1 MGVVRFGAAM
11 RDGTLLAVGTLTRLP
26 VPPPH
31 QVDRRTAGIAMS
43 LAPLVGLLLA
53 VVIGVPMAGLDWVLP
68 VTRAPLAAIL
78 VALLVIAGL
87 AWLTRGLHLDG
98 LADFAD
104 ALGSGKPAEQALAI
118 ARRPDIGPFGT
129 STLILVILLQSMA
142 LGLAIERGLAIAA
155 LVTALIA
162 SRLGLTWAC
171 TPRWR
176 PARPNGL
183 GATVAG
189 STSTITATLITVA
202 VIALAVTCAWLSNG
216 NPSGARMPVAGI
228 VAALLT
234 TWIICRIASARLGG
248 ITGDV
253 LGAAVETSCAASL
266 VAMALVAVSN

>member
-1 MGVVRFGAAM
+1 
-11 RDGTLLAVGTLTRLP
+11 
-26 VPPPH
+26 
-31 QVDRRTAGIAMS
+31 MS

-53 VVIGVPMAGLDWVLP
+53 VSIGVPLAGLDWVLP
-68 VTRAPLAAIL
+68 ATQAPLAAIL
-78 VALLVIAGL
+78 IALLVISGL

-129 STLILVILLQSMA
+129 STLILVILLQSIA
-142 LGLAIERGLAIAA
+142 LGLAIERGLGIAA

-176 PARPNGL
+176 PARPDGL

-189 STSTITATLITVA
+189 STSALVAVLITVT
-202 VIALAVTCAWLSNG
+202 VTALAVTCAWFLGG
-216 NPSGARMPVAGI
+216 NPGSALMPVAGV

-234 TWIICRIASARLGG
+234 TWIICRMASARLGG

-253 LGAAVETSCAASL
+253 LGAAVETSSAASL

>member
-1 MGVVRFGAAM
+1 MGVVHFGAVM

-53 VVIGVPMAGLDWVLP
+53 VSIGVPLAGLDWVLP
-68 VTRAPLAAIL
+68 ATQAPLAAIL
-78 VALLVIAGL
+78 IALLVISGL

-129 STLILVILLQSMA
+129 STLILVILLQSIA
-142 LGLAIERGLAIAA
+142 LGLAIERGLGIAA

-176 PARPNGL
+176 PARPDGL

-189 STSTITATLITVA
+189 STSALVAVLITVT
-202 VIALAVTCAWLSNG
+202 VTALAVTCAWFLGG
-216 NPSGARMPVAGI
+216 NPGSALMPVAGV

-234 TWIICRIASARLGG
+234 TWIICRMASARLGG

-253 LGAAVETSCAASL
+253 LGAAVETSSAASL